1 MALIKCKEC
10 GKKISDKSKKCIH
23 CGTIIENQ
31 KISKSFKIFISSI
44 TAIIIVII
52 LFIGIPKIIEVNT
65 KKEILNNIIG
75 TWEYQK
81 ISATNGG
88 LSYDII
94 TFTENNSF
102 RYTSGF
108 IFEDNDDFKYGF
120 DGTMHIYEDGNIFL
134 YTEDDE
140 YLMHFQY
147 DNEFNEL
154 FEVDD
159 DDGSLKQYNKTK

>member
-1 MALIKCKEC
+1 MALIKCKKC
-10 GKKISDKSKKCIH
+10 GIEISDKSKKCIH
-23 CGTIIENQ
+23 CGTIIEDK
-31 KISKSFKIFISSI
+31 KISKPFKILISSI
-44 TAIIIVII
+44 VAIIIVTI
-52 LFIGIPKIIEVNT
+52 LFIGIFKIIEANT

-81 ISATNGG
+81 ISQTNGG

-94 TFTENNSF
+94 TFAEDNSF
-102 RYTSGF
+102 RYISGF

-159 DDGSLKQYNKTK
+159 DDGSLKQYNKTR